1 MVAGLGPFC
10 WPFFLGL
17 ETFRVGFKLKV
28 RLKFCGILPRQA
40 KQVWSSNVTDF
51 ARQLAVIPPG
61 HVVGGARQT
70 LIAASVG
77 PITAMNYAAA
87 WDRWV
92 W

>member
-1 MVAGLGPFC
+1 M
-10 WPFFLGL
+10 
-17 ETFRVGFKLKV
+17 GFKLKV

-40 KQVWSSNVTDF
+40 KQVWSSNTDF

-92 W
+92 WERLGMKWWRASKWAVFC